1 MADRVDGPLAG
12 RTVVVTGAAGGIG
25 LATAVGLAR
34 LGAAVALTARDAPR
48 GEAALAAVEAAGGP
62 GRASLFLA
70 DLSSLAEVRRLAADL
85 EARLPRIDVLLH
97 NAGAMHAT
105 RKVTPDGLE
114 LTFAVNHLAP
124 WLLTR
129 LLWPRLVEAGARVV
143 SVASEA
149 HRIAP
154 LDLGDLQSE
163 QAYSPWTAYGRSKLC
178 NVLFAAELAR
188 RAAGTRVTSNSLHP
202 GVVATGFGR
211 NDGGLNRLLFTF
223 MRPFLLTAEK
233 GARTSIHVA
242 SAPGLAGVTG
252 RYFKDSREA
261 TPSAAARD
269 EAAARGLWE
278 ASARLTGMPA

>member
-1 MADRVDGPLAG
+1 MAGGAGLLAG
-12 RTVVVTGAAGGIG
+12 KTVVVTGATGGIG
-25 LATAVGLAR
+25 LETARGLAR
-34 LGAAVALTARDAPR
+34 MGATVALTARDAVR
-48 GEAALAAVEAAGGP
+48 GVAARAAVEEAGGP
-62 GRASLFLA
+62 GRALLFTA
-70 DLSSLAEVRRLAADL
+70 DLSSLAEVRRLAAEL
-85 EARLPRIDVLLH
+85 SAQLPRLDVLIH
-97 NAGAMHAT
+97 NAGAMHAA
-105 RKVTPDGLE
+105 RRVTPDGLE
-114 LTFAVNHLAP
+114 LTFAANHLAP

-143 SVASEA
+143 TVASEA

-163 QAYSPWTAYGRSKLC
+163 RAYSAWTAYGRSKLC

-188 RAAGTRVTSNSLHP
+188 RAAGTGVTSNSLHP

-211 NDGGLNRLLFTF
+211 NDGGLNKLLFTAI
-223 MRPFLLTAEK
+223 RPFLLSAEK

-261 TPSAAARD
+261 RPSAAARD
-269 EAAARGLWE
+269 ERAAGALWE
-278 ASARLTGMPA
+278 ASARLTGMAP